1 MWISLPIL
9 AYRRKHSDSQSEQA
23 IPASG
28 GRPAEIDRIMDDEEN
43 ETTLL
48 TREIDPASG
57 GDQTPASG
65 ELQQAT
71 HLEMQPLAR
80 MKTTLSP
87 SCTVT

>member
-1 MWISLPIL
+1 MFERSMHTPAQGL
-9 AYRRKHSDSQSEQA
+9 

-28 GRPAEIDRIMDDEEN
+28 GRPAEIDRIMEDEEN

-48 TREIDPASG
+48 KWEKDPASG

-87 SCTVT
+87 SCTLTWQPRMS